1 MDRCAKM
8 ARKRN
13 RANCSLLGSWVL
25 NFKCAGR
32 CPFPVPAGTQLAA
45 RATYF
50 HELLLQVR
58 PLPEPR
64 ILTADAERTFK
75 GARLREQTVRCGLA
89 CEVRSRRRE

>member
-1 MDRCAKM
+1 M
-8 ARKRN
+8 
-13 RANCSLLGSWVL
+13 
-25 NFKCAGR
+25 
-32 CPFPVPAGTQLAA
+32 AA